1 MRGVSGFIAAA
12 ALAAVFA
19 SGAAAAGPLPGT
31 KTAKDRAAWRAIL
44 HWPKVCEETWEKADP
59 SAGVYTWKLSGGRRL
74 VEVLCFRGAY
84 QGVSMLYLVDS
95 ARKATGPLALRTY
108 RDPGSGQ
115 PKVTNETRILGSLAF
130 TPKTG
135 ILTVLDK
142 FRGVGDCGIY
152 STFELTG
159 NRFVTTE
166 VRAKTACDGKP
177 PYDPTRWPKLPL
189 P

>member
-1 MRGVSGFIAAA
+1 MAGIDFGSGVG
-12 ALAAVFA
+12 
-19 SGAAAAGPLPGT
+19 
-31 KTAKDRAAWRAIL
+31 
-44 HWPKVCEETWEKADP
+44 
-59 SAGVYTWKLSGGRRL
+59 TWKLPDGRRL
-74 VEVLCFRGAY
+74 VEVTCFRGAY

-108 RDPGSGQ
+108 QDPGSGKLK
-115 PKVTNETRILGSLAF
+115 PVTLTRVLGILAF

-135 ILTVLDK
+135 VLTIFEK
-142 FRGVGDCGIY
+142 FRGPGDCGIY
-152 STFELTG
+152 SVYKLTG

-177 PYDPTRWPKLPL
+177 PYDPARWPKLPL